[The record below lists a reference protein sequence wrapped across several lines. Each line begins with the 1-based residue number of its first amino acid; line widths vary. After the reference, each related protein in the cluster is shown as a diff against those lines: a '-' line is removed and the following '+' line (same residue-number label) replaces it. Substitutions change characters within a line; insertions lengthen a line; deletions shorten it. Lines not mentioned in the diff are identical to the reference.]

1 MLSFSVDSHDTGSC
15 QRIDV
20 RSRMGL
26 YRDEADHIPKFPAKD
41 RVSESSSWLV
51 DLQVTRF

>member
-1 MLSFSVDSHDTGSC
+1 VSIAMIPVAAND
-15 QRIDV
+15 IDV

-26 YRDEADHIPKFPAKD
+26 YRDEADHIPKFPATD